1 MTVYAGVLVTPD
13 GDLPVEV
20 ELSVRFEPVDGKVH
34 WGGRIAPNPPV
45 AALVRGGLRACQLRI
60 DGAGRPA
67 VPARLGDTD
76 PWGGI
81 RVTGVGPP
89 PVTTRAG

>member
-1 MTVYAGVLVTPD
+1 MTVYSGSLVTPD
-13 GDLPVEV
+13 SELPIEV
-20 ELSVRFEPVDGKVH
+20 DVTVRFEPVDGKVH
-34 WGGRIAPNPPV
+34 WSGRIAPNPPL
-45 AALVRGGLRACQLRI
+45 AALVRGGLRACQVRI
-60 DGAGRPA
+60 DET
-67 VPARLGDTD
+67 VPARLGDPD

>member
-1 MTVYAGVLVTPD
+1 MTVYAGSLVTPD
-13 GDLPVEV
+13 GDLPIEV

-34 WGGRIAPNPPV
+34 WGGRIAANPPV
-45 AALVRGGLRACQLRI
+45 AALVRAGMRACQLRI
-60 DGAGRPA
+60 DVAA
-67 VPARLGDTD
+67 PARLGDPD

-89 PVTTRAG
+89 PVTTLPG